1 MKDLGQLLV
10 FVGKAGNV
18 GRQVELDDQ
27 PFAGFDGG
35 VLCFVETVGGDAHDI
50 KGLHLVGDTFDK
62 MHGAGAK
69 GYEQLVKSMKM
80 LKRHIDVGAA
90 DVIVKGIEDGIVL
103 FVYLQVIFVLVK
115 RCVLDDHMPS
125 PPWKQI
131 YCRLGRCNMAEV

>member
-1 MKDLGQLLV
+1 VKDPGQLLV

-69 GYEQLVKSMKM
+69 GDKQFIKPVEM
-80 LKRHIDVGAA
+80 LKLHIDIGTSDIV
-90 DVIVKGIEDGIVL
+90 VKGIEDRVVF
-103 FVYLQVIFVLVK
+103 FVYLEGVFVLIE
-115 RCVLDDHMPS
+115 RRVLDDHMPHLCRS
-125 PPWKQI
+125 CKILQI
-131 YCRLGRCNMAEV
+131 GSV

>member
-1 MKDLGQLLV
+1 MKDPGQLLV

-69 GYEQLVKSMKM
+69 GDKQFIKPVEM
-80 LKRHIDVGAA
+80 LKLHPFTPAGNP
-90 DVIVKGIEDGIVL
+90 
-103 FVYLQVIFVLVK
+103 VLV
-115 RCVLDDHMPS
+115 VEPTLDEDIFLETS
-125 PPWKQI
+125 I
-131 YCRLGRCNMAEV
+131 GRENTGTLSKVRSTSGNAPAVFCGASSGF